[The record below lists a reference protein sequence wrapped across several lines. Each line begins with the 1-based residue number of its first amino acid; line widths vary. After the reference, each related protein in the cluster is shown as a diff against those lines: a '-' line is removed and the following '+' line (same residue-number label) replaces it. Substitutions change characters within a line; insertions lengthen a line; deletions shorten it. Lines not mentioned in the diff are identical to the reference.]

1 MKNIKI
7 LIPVLLLVVG
17 GVYKFVL
24 APKPVVPKPKVAGEV
39 YVMPKDFLIN
49 LSAGKFAKLDAAL
62 VLKEGYL
69 AEAVK
74 TALKAS
80 GEKEAGQPP
89 TGYGTLPQE
98 AVVRAIITDSL
109 TDEPASRLVHEKS
122 RAKLQK
128 TILRRLQKETD
139 VKVEDVMLTDLAVQ

>member
-24 APKPVVPKPKVAGEV
+24 AKPAPVPKPKVEGAV

-49 LSAGKFAKLDAAL
+49 LKGGKFAKLNAAL

-69 AEAVK
+69 EAAVAKAAGGGHEAV
-74 TALKAS
+74 T
-80 GEKEAGQPP
+80 PP
-89 TGYGTLPQE
+89 AGYGTLPQE

-109 TDEPASRLVHEKS
+109 TDQSASRLVHERS
-122 RAKLQK
+122 RLRVQKLVLK
-128 TILRRLQKETD
+128 RILKETD
-139 VKVEDVMLTDLAVQ
+139 VEAQDVMITDLAVQ

>member
-7 LIPVLLLVVG
+7 IIPVLLLVVG

-24 APKPVVPKPKVAGEV
+24 APKPVVPKPKVSGEV

-49 LSAGKFAKLDAAL
+49 LKAGKFAKLNAAL

-74 TALKAS
+74 KAAAAS

-109 TDEPASRLVHEKS
+109 TDEPAGRLTREKS
-122 RAKLQK
+122 RVKLQK
-128 TILRRLQKETD
+128 SVLKRIEHETD
-139 VKVEDVMLTDLAVQ
+139 IDVEDVLFTDLAVQ

>member
-7 LIPVLLLVVG
+7 LIPVLLIVVG

-24 APKPVVPKPKVAGEV
+24 APKPVVPKPRVAGEV
-39 YVMPKDFLIN
+39 YIMPKDFLIN
-49 LSAGKFAKLDAAL
+49 LSGGKFAKLDAAL

-74 TALKAS
+74 AALKAS
-80 GEKEAGQPP
+80 GEKEAGTPP

-98 AVVRAIITDSL
+98 AVARAIITDSI
-109 TDEPASRLVHEKS
+109 TDEPAAHLTHARQ
-122 RAKLQK
+122 RARLQK
-128 TILRRLQKETD
+128 LILKRLQKETD
-139 VKVEDVMLTDLAVQ
+139 IKVEDVMLTDLAVQ

>member
-24 APKPVVPKPKVAGEV
+24 APKAVVPKPKIAGEV

-49 LSAGKFAKLDAAL
+49 LKAGKFAKLNAAL

-69 AEAVK
+69 ATAVK
-74 TALKAS
+74 AASS
-80 GEKEAGQPP
+80 GEATTPP

-98 AVVRAIITDSL
+98 AAVRAIITDSL
-109 TDEPASRLVHEKS
+109 TDIPATRLTKEKA
-122 RAKLQK
+122 RLNLQK
-128 TILRRLQKETD
+128 AVLKRIQHETD
-139 VKVEDVMLTDLAVQ
+139 VEAEDVMFTDLAVQ

>member
-7 LIPVLLLVVG
+7 LIPVLLLVAG

-24 APKPVVPKPKVAGEV
+24 APKPVEPKPRVAGEV

-49 LSAGKFAKLDAAL
+49 LSGGKFAKLNAAL

-69 AEAVK
+69 EEAVK
-74 TALKAS
+74 AASTGEATA
-80 GEKEAGQPP
+80 PP

-98 AVVRAIITDSL
+98 AAVRAIITDSL
-109 TDEPASRLVHEKS
+109 TDEAASHLTHEKQ
-122 RAKLQK
+122 RLKLQK
-128 TILRRLQKETD
+128 VVLKRIEHETD
-139 VKVEDVMLTDLAVQ
+139 VEAEDVLFTDLAVQ

>member
-1 MKNIKI
+1 M
-7 LIPVLLLVVG
+7 
-17 GVYKFVL
+17 
-24 APKPVVPKPKVAGEV
+24 PKPKVAGEV

-49 LSAGKFAKLDAAL
+49 LEAGKFAKLNAAL

-74 TALKAS
+74 AALKAS
-80 GEKEAGQPP
+80 GEKEAGTPP

-98 AVVRAIITDSL
+98 AVVRAIITDTL
-109 TDEPASRLVHEKS
+109 TDEPSSHLVHEKQ

-128 TILRRLQKETD
+128 TILKRIQKETD

>member
-24 APKPVVPKPKVAGEV
+24 APKAVVPKPKIAGEV

-49 LSAGKFAKLDAAL
+49 LKAGKFAKLNAAL

-69 AEAVK
+69 ATAVK
-74 TALKAS
+74 AALKAS
-80 GEKEAGQPP
+80 GEKEAGTPP

-109 TDEPASRLVHEKS
+109 TDEPAAHLTHEKQ
-122 RAKLQK
+122 RLKLQK
-128 TILRRLQKETD
+128 AILARIKKETD
-139 VKVEDVMLTDLAVQ
+139 VSVEDVLLTDLAVQ

>member
-7 LIPVLLLVVG
+7 IIPVLLIVLG

-24 APKPVVPKPKVAGEV
+24 APKPVVPKAKIEGSV

-49 LSAGKFAKLDAAL
+49 LKAGKFAKLNAAL

-69 AEAVK
+69 EEAV
-74 TALKAS
+74 AAAS
-80 GEKEAGQPP
+80 GGHEATAPP

-98 AVVRAIITDSL
+98 AAVRAIITDSL
-109 TDEPASRLVHEKS
+109 TDIPATRLTREKS
-122 RAKLQK
+122 RVKLQK
-128 TILRRLQKETD
+128 AVLKRIEHETD
-139 VKVEDVMLTDLAVQ
+139 VKAEDVMFTDLAVQ

>member
-7 LIPVLLLVVG
+7 IIPVLLLVLG

-24 APKPVVPKPKVAGEV
+24 APKPVVPKPKIAGEV

-49 LSAGKFAKLDAAL
+49 LRAGKFAKLNAAL

-74 TALKAS
+74 KAAAAS
-80 GEKEAGQPP
+80 GEKEAGAPP

-98 AVVRAIITDSL
+98 AAVRAIITDQL
-109 TDEPASRLVHEKS
+109 TDEPSSHLTHEKQ
-122 RAKLQK
+122 RVKLQK
-128 TILRRLQKETD
+128 TILKRVQKETD
-139 VKVEDVMLTDLAVQ
+139 VDVEDVLLTDLAVQ

>member
-24 APKPVVPKPKVAGEV
+24 APKPVVPKPKIAGSV

-49 LSAGKFAKLDAAL
+49 LKAGKFAKLNAAL

-69 AEAVK
+69 ETAV
-74 TALKAS
+74 AAAS
-80 GEKEAGQPP
+80 GGKEATQPP
-89 TGYGTLPQE
+89 DGYGTLPQE
-98 AVVRAIITDSL
+98 AAVRAIITDSL
-109 TDEPASRLVHEKS
+109 TDIPASRLTREKA
-122 RAKLQK
+122 RVKLQESVLK
-128 TILRRLQKETD
+128 RIEHETD
-139 VKVEDVMLTDLAVQ
+139 VKVEDVLFTDLAVQ

>member
-24 APKPVVPKPKVAGEV
+24 AKPAPVHKAKIAGEV
-39 YVMPKDFLIN
+39 YVLPKDFLI
-49 LSAGKFAKLDAAL
+49 KFAKLNAAL

-69 AEAVK
+69 ATAVSGGAHGAA
-74 TALKAS
+74 TA
-80 GEKEAGQPP
+80 PP

-98 AVVRAIITDSL
+98 AAVRAIITDAL
-109 TDEPASRLVHEKS
+109 TDQPASRLVREAS
-122 RAKLQK
+122 RVKIQQAVLKRIV
-128 TILRRLQKETD
+128 TETD
-139 VKVEDVMLTDLAVQ
+139 VEAEDVMFTDLAVQ